1 MAVVRPDAAAAADD
15 DYDDTVRLM
24 VLIMLYSQVQY
35 NSN

>member
-15 DYDDTVRLM
+15 DNYDMVRLM